1 MCRMQRGQA
10 TDCEPRG
17 RASYTLQLQ
26 AVHWGLPCTH
36 GLVGLKASPG
46 PWAALS
52 SLLDYHKQAKACT
65 TYTVLF
71 AMPPPPLPPLP
82 VKAKPRVRKSCKP
95 STNNSFLLAYVY
107 TYPRLHTKTKFN
119 AYGSTTKKNDGFINS
134 SNDFESG
141 SMTTSSKLHSHLM
154 THIFAIRDRIPFTA
168 HWTSFSFRRNLN

>member
-1 MCRMQRGQA
+1 MHHLHCAVCYAAAA
-10 TDCEPRG
+10 T
-17 RASYTLQLQ
+17 
-26 AVHWGLPCTH
+26 
-36 GLVGLKASPG
+36 
-46 PWAALS
+46 AA
-52 SLLDYHKQAKACT
+52 AAT
-65 TYTVLF
+65 
-71 AMPPPPLPPLP
+71 AAPPLP

-119 AYGSTTKKNDGFINS
+119 AYGSTTMKTDGFIDS